1 MFLEILEIADEC
13 VSIQT
18 NYFIDEGIPID
29 KWANAIVSDLHHYL
43 ETYESQHRC
52 DCLTIYADNSFG
64 RKNYMKR
71 HYLAEKSYQV
81 VRRNFMIFGHIKF
94 WLTGFW
100 KTDTVIIIIILYQK

>member
-1 MFLEILEIADEC
+1 M
-13 VSIQT
+13 
-18 NYFIDEGIPID
+18 NHNID
-29 KWANAIVSDLHHYL
+29 ATA
-43 ETYESQHRC
+43 SQFM
-52 DCLTIYADNSFG
+52 LTIASAEK
-64 RKNYMKR
+64 KNYVKR